1 MKMEEILKLI
11 EAVSASELT
20 DFKYEEN
27 GTKLNLKKEQQKV
40 EIIQSPGVVPVTGTV
55 TAGLQTAEILQ
66 NPGNEA
72 DHTQEEHQ
80 EVIKETE
87 GELIVSPLVG
97 TFYAAPAEDAPS
109 FVKVGDK
116 VEAGQVVGIIEAM
129 KLMNEIESEC
139 AGTVAEVLV
148 ENGEPVE
155 YGQPIFRIVYERNSD
170 MNSLNVEQ
178 IQEIIP
184 HRHPFLLIDKI
195 EDYVPGEYAIGYKG
209 VSYHEDFFRGHFPQK
224 AVMPGV
230 LILEAL
236 AQTGAVAIL
245 SVPENQ
251 GKIAFFGGVQK
262 CRFKGMVFPGDQL
275 KLETK
280 IIKRKGPVGVGEAVA
295 TVNGKVVVTA
305 ELTFMVGE

>member
-40 EIIQSPGVVPVTGTV
+40 EIIQSPEVPVTGTV

-116 VEAGQVVGIIEAM
+116 VKAGQTLVGIIEAM

-155 YGQPIFRIVYERNSD
+155 YDSLIPII
-170 MNSLNVEQ
+170 
-178 IQEIIP
+178 
-184 HRHPFLLIDKI
+184 
-195 EDYVPGEYAIGYKG
+195 
-209 VSYHEDFFRGHFPQK
+209 
-224 AVMPGV
+224 
-230 LILEAL
+230 
-236 AQTGAVAIL
+236 
-245 SVPENQ
+245 
-251 GKIAFFGGVQK
+251 
-262 CRFKGMVFPGDQL
+262 
-275 KLETK
+275 
-280 IIKRKGPVGVGEAVA
+280 
-295 TVNGKVVVTA
+295 
-305 ELTFMVGE
+305 